1 MTEVKNFLIVFILFF
16 TAIMLLFGAFALAR
30 YLLEKNNKETD
41 ALDAAQEYALKIIAQ
56 VGMLLFTEAEKTFG
70 GGTGVLKLSYVMDKL
85 VAKLPVWVVELI
97 DMEWLTQQ
105 VENALEK
112 AKQKWTSNTALLGET
127 QQEGELNGC

>member
-1 MTEVKNFLIVFILFF
+1 MTEVKNFLVIFILFF

-41 ALDAAQEYALKIIAQ
+41 ALDAAQDYALKIIAQ

-85 VAKLPVWVVELI
+85 VAKLPVWVTELV
-97 DMEWLTQQ
+97 DTEWLTAQ
-105 VENALEK
+105 VEAALER
-112 AKQKWTSNTALLGET
+112 AKQRWQSNPALLE
-127 QQEGELNGC
+127 EKKDEV